1 MDFLFLPPYTYLIRN
16 EEVRYMNLGNNLFNA
31 RKKSGL
37 SQEEVAEKLGVSR
50 QTISKWETDETLPDI
65 RQAKKLALLYHL
77 SLDELIDFDV
87 NLKEIEQVIENT
99 SEETQKKVDWTK
111 VWGKKYPILTS
122 YQNEVNIK
130 DYADQLKEMTDRLK
144 REYGYYYDLN
154 DTIEVRFEEK
164 DSHLLTGLLSE
175 DIMDKDEKLF
185 QSMWKEYFK
194 SIAIKERLNLRLH
207 RQHMP
212 ARFWKYMPEKR

>member
-144 REYGYYYDLN
+144 REDGYN
-154 DTIEVRFEEK
+154 DIDAFLVLK
-164 DSHLLTGLLSE
+164 DILANIWNTKG
-175 DIMDKDEKLF
+175 
-185 QSMWKEYFK
+185 Q
-194 SIAIKERLNLRLH
+194 
-207 RQHMP
+207 
-212 ARFWKYMPEKR
+212 

>member
-1 MDFLFLPPYTYLIRN
+1 
-16 EEVRYMNLGNNLFNA
+16 MNLGNNLFNA

-111 VWGKKYPILTS
+111 VWGKKYPILTT

-130 DYADQLKEMTDRLK
+130 HYADQLKEMTDSLK

-194 SIAIKERLNLRLH
+194 SIAIKERLNPRLH